1 MPDTDPP
8 EPDASRQ
15 DTPQSEPSRSETP
28 ESEGPPHDP
37 AATSRRG
44 RDPSYLP
51 TVLAGLAGA
60 GLAAVA
66 GSRQWAV
73 TDADAAGIK
82 VHTSVTGA
90 EAQPLVAASALVA
103 LAAWGVVLVIR
114 GRLRRLVAAV
124 GLVASAG
131 ALVSV
136 ALGFT
141 AAQDAA
147 LEAAIAKG
155 ATDAFV
161 TSLSLWYYLA
171 GLGAL
176 IATAAFI
183 VAVVRSPRWPAMG
196 SRYDAPSARSG
207 STPDDDMWRALDE
220 GRDPTS

>member
-1 MPDTDPP
+1 MPDTHPHEP
-8 EPDASRQ
+8 EAPRP
-15 DTPQSEPSRSETP
+15 DTPRSETP
-28 ESEGPPHDP
+28 ESENLESEGPPADRG
-37 AATSRRG
+37 ATSRR

-51 TVLAGLAGA
+51 TVMAGLAGA
-60 GLAAVA
+60 GLTAVA

-90 EAQPLVAASALVA
+90 EAQPLVAAAALVA

-114 GRLRRLVAAV
+114 GRARRLVAAV

-131 ALVSV
+131 ALATV
-136 ALGFT
+136 ALGFA
-141 AAQDAA
+141 AAQDAS

-176 IATAAFI
+176 VATAAFI

-196 SRYDAPSARSG
+196 SRYDAPSARPG
-207 STPDDDMWRALDE
+207 PTPDDDMWRALDE